1 MQEENDTHKL
11 IFEDSTWSSVAE
23 FSPGD
28 NFKDEEEAAVLMVSP
43 LFQTIRRLGLPPEYL
58 KRIEGTVSETASGA
72 RRQSHPCL
80 QDLPI
85 RIRLFCTNKTLDR
98 LYHSGGQ
105 VNGGWGYYVIERSRD
120 LPNASCRDLC
130 RVVEIYLYREGE

>member
-1 MQEENDTHKL
+1 MQEENDTHKM
-11 IFEDSTWSSVAE
+11 IFEDPTWSSIAE

-28 NFKDEEEAAVLMVSP
+28 DFTDEDGSTVLMVGP

-58 KRIEGTVSETASGA
+58 KRIEGTVSETTRGA
-72 RRQSHPCL
+72 RSQSHPCS
-80 QDLPI
+80 QDLPV
-85 RIRLFCTNKTLDR
+85 RIRLFCSKKTLGR

-105 VNGGWGYYVIERSRD
+105 VKGGWGYYVIERSRD

-130 RVVEIYLYREGE
+130 RVVEVYLFREGE

>member
-1 MQEENDTHKL
+1 MHEENDKL
-11 IFEDSTWSSVAE
+11 IFEDPTWSSVAE

-58 KRIEGTVSETASGA
+58 KRIEGTVSETTRGA

-80 QDLPI
+80 QDLPV
-85 RIRLFCTNKTLDR
+85 RIRLFCNNKTLDR